1 MKQCIN
7 QFYIF
12 ILEMKLTDNSTH
24 ELSKQTR
31 VWSIP
36 PEPMYLFFFLSI
48 IYSLIVHEQ
57 YIYYR
62 SCNLI
67 AGDSCNYSLIKQ
79 NLSCQESIEENEIQ
93 KYASYL
99 RLTSSVVTLPTLLV
113 CIIFGPLSDYIGRK
127 FIFYLPIIG
136 LMASNAIYLIIEIL
150 NLHPYA
156 LLIANAVFG
165 FSGGG
170 AIFFTAV
177 EAYTVDVT
185 SYKYRTFRLGIAH
198 TALSFASFLG
208 NFTGG
213 IFIEKV
219 GFLYCFLIIILLL
232 ITTLLYTM
240 AIPESIVRFEA
251 ENKRPTARQLLTK
264 ISKPFRIICSN
275 KSPFKF
281 VTLLLACEFLLGNIF
296 ANYSI
301 FTLYALSMPLCW
313 MPHFVGWFFAFTSL
327 GYTIGIYLFLPLIIK
342 FQVSDYFVIMAAAI
356 DNIVTY
362 TLIGTFHSKL
372 ILLVVVPIVGCLNV
386 ISGPSGKSAL
396 SKLIDSREVG
406 SLFGLTSTMG
416 VLTNIIVSSL
426 YNAIYPSLRVYY
438 VGLCFYLIA
447 GTSMIPLLLSG
458 CLYIN
463 SKLSGKRNM
472 DSETEANGKVREIG
486 NESEVLIASSYA
498 VT

>member
-1 MKQCIN
+1 
-7 QFYIF
+7 
-12 ILEMKLTDNSTH
+12 MKLF
-24 ELSKQTR
+24 ELIHDLTRHTR
-31 VWSIP
+31 VWNIP
-36 PEPMYLFFFLSI
+36 PEPMYMFFFLSI

-62 SCNLI
+62 SCIHI
-67 AGDSCNYSLIKQ
+67 AGNSCNYSLVKQ
-79 NLSCQESIEENEIQ
+79 NLSCKESIEEDEIQ
-93 KYASYL
+93 EYASYL
-99 RLTSSVVTLPTLLV
+99 RLTSSIVTLPTLLV
-113 CIIFGPLSDYIGRK
+113 CILFGPLSDYIGRK
-127 FIFYLPIIG
+127 FIFYLPTIG
-136 LMASNAIYLIIEIL
+136 LLLNNVIYLIIEIL

-185 SYKYRTFRLGIAH
+185 SIKYRTFRLGIAH
-198 TALSFASFLG
+198 TALSFSAFLG
-208 NFTGG
+208 SFTGG
-213 IFIEKV
+213 IFIEKL
-219 GFLYCFLIIILLL
+219 GFIYCFIIVILLL

-240 AIPESIVRFEA
+240 AIPESIVQYES
-251 ENKRPTARQLLTK
+251 ESKRPTPRQLLAK
-264 ISKPFRIICSN
+264 MAKPFRIICSN

-281 VTLLLACEFLLGNIF
+281 VMLLLACEFLLGNIY

-313 MPHFVGWFFAFTSL
+313 MPHFVGWYFAFTSL

-342 FQVSDYFVIMAAAI
+342 FQVSDYLVIMAAAI

-362 TLIGTFHSKL
+362 SLMGSFHSKL

-396 SKLIDSREVG
+396 SKLIDSREAG

-426 YNAIYPSLRVYY
+426 YNAIYPTLRMYY
-438 VGLCFYLIA
+438 VGLCFYIIA
-447 GTSMIPLLLSG
+447 GTSIAPLLLSA
-458 CLYIN
+458 CLYIS
-463 SKLSGKRNM
+463 SKVRDKRKK
-472 DSETEANGKVREIG
+472 DTETVDKGKVKRIG
-486 NESEVLIASSYA
+486 NESEVLIAS
-498 VT
+498 

>member
-1 MKQCIN
+1 MKCLEIIN
-7 QFYIF
+7 D
-12 ILEMKLTDNSTH
+12 TNRH
-24 ELSKQTR
+24 AR
-31 VWSIP
+31 VWNVP

-62 SCNLI
+62 SCIHI
-67 AGDSCNYSLIKQ
+67 AGNNCNYSLIIQ
-79 NLSCQESIEENEIQ
+79 NLSCKESIEEDEIQ

-99 RLTSSVVTLPTLLV
+99 RLTSSIVTLPTLLI

-127 FIFYLPIIG
+127 FIFYLPIVG
-136 LMASNAIYLIIEIL
+136 LLLSNVIYLIIEIL

-156 LLIANAVFG
+156 LLIANAIFG

-177 EAYTVDVT
+177 ESYTVDVT

-213 IFIEKV
+213 ISIEKL
-219 GFLYCFLIIILLL
+219 GFIYCFLIVILLL
-232 ITTLLYTM
+232 MTTLLYAM
-240 AIPESIVRFEA
+240 AIPESVVQLETGSKI
-251 ENKRPTARQLLTK
+251 PTVRQLLAK
-264 ISKPFRIICSN
+264 ITKPFRIIFSN
-275 KSPFKF
+275 KSPFRF
-281 VTLLLACEFLLGNIF
+281 VLLLLACEFLLGNIL

-327 GYTIGIYLFLPLIIK
+327 GYTVGIYLFLPLIIK
-342 FQVSDYFVIMAAAI
+342 FQVSDYFVIMTAAL
-356 DNIVTY
+356 DNILTY
-362 TLIGTFHSKL
+362 SLIGSFHSKL
-372 ILLVVVPIVGCLNV
+372 VLLVIVPIVGCLNV

-396 SKLIDSREVG
+396 SKLIDPKETG
-406 SLFGLTSTMG
+406 SLFGLTSTMA

-426 YNAIYPSLRVYY
+426 YNAFYPTLRVYY
-438 VGLCFYLIA
+438 VGLCFYIIA
-447 GTSMIPLLLSG
+447 GTSIVPLLLSG
-458 CLYIN
+458 CLYIS
-463 SKLSGKRNM
+463 SKVCDKKNT
-472 DSETEANGKVREIG
+472 DTERVDKGKVG
-486 NESEVLIASSYA
+486 ESEVLIRSSNA
-498 VT
+498 VS